1 MKLYAAFA
9 KRDDAQRM
17 VYGYASTEALDSHGE
32 IVTRGALQ
40 AALPEFMRFANIR
53 EMHQPSAVGRA
64 EDATIDDKG
73 LYLAAHV
80 VDDGAWEKVRTGV
93 YNGFSIAGKVTARD
107 PMQKHVITGCNLTEI
122 SLVDRPANPEAVF
135 DLIKQVEDF
144 AKEGR
149 RNSAADQARL
159 QAIHDHARDM
169 GAACPGDPDDDGAAG
184 MSDDDEMVAK
194 RLAPALERV
203 AKSLDALRRDVA
215 AQHARL
221 RALEAAPAPAKG
233 ALRALAKGE
242 DLGDADRGSTAT
254 VPNTHALIKDAL
266 SRPRVF

>member
-1 MKLYAAFA
+1 
-9 KRDDAQRM
+9 
-17 VYGYASTEALDSHGE
+17 
-32 IVTRGALQ
+32 
-40 AALPEFMRFANIR
+40 
-53 EMHQPSAVGRA
+53 
-64 EDATIDDKG
+64 
-73 LYLAAHV
+73 
-80 VDDGAWEKVRTGV
+80 
-93 YNGFSIAGKVTARD
+93 
-107 PMQKHVITGCNLTEI
+107 
-122 SLVDRPANPEAVF
+122 
-135 DLIKQVEDF
+135 
-144 AKEGR
+144 
-149 RNSAADQARL
+149 
-159 QAIHDHARDM
+159 
-169 GAACPGDPDDDGAAG
+169 

-242 DLGDADRGSTAT
+242 DLGDADRGSTAP

>member
-32 IVTRGALQ
+32 IVTRAALQ

-64 EDATIDDKG
+64 HDATIDDKG
-73 LYLAAHV
+73 LYLAAHI

-93 YNGFSIAGKVTARD
+93 YNGFSIAGRVIARD
-107 PMQKHVITGCNLTEI
+107 PMQKHVITGCSLTEI

-135 DLIKQVEDF
+135 DLIKQVETL

-149 RNSAADQARL
+149 RHSAADQARL

-169 GAACPGDPDDDGAAG
+169 GAVCPADPDHDGDAG
-184 MSDDDEMVAK
+184 QGEDDESVAK
-194 RLAPALERV
+194 ALAPAFERV
-203 AKSLDALRRDVA
+203 ASALEALRRDVA
-215 AQHARL
+215 SQNARL
-221 RALEAAPAPAKG
+221 RALEAAPAIAKG
-233 ALRALAKGE
+233 SLRALAKG
-242 DLGDADRGSTAT
+242 
-254 VPNTHALIKDAL
+254 
-266 SRPRVF
+266 